1 MKNLEKINIY
11 RDYIEK
17 GGEIS
22 ITLNDNGKLLDAF
35 IIENEEL
42 KSMKINHFRTLYGVV
57 VDYLTREINLYG
69 ELEEKD
75 LIDLKLLHEKD
86 HEIENIELL
95 DKYLKV
101 VVNLKKEGE

>member
-1 MKNLEKINIY
+1 MNISKIKIY
-11 RDYIEK
+11 KDFIDN

-22 ITLNDNGKLLDAF
+22 ITLNDEEKSLDAF

-57 VDYLTREINLYG
+57 IDYLTREINLYG
-69 ELEEKD
+69 EEKD
-75 LIDLKLLHEKD
+75 LIDLKLLHEKNNI
-86 HEIENIELL
+86 IENIELL

-101 VVNLKKEGE
+101 VVNLKKGGK